1 MTQPLPRR
9 HARGFTLIELMVSVA
24 IVGVLASIAIPVS
37 TRMTLRAKQAER
49 NELMIRV
56 KAGVVEYY
64 VQKGATGHLV
74 ADWQPPLPAQTGKR
88 PIDFHDTDWA
98 KIFPVGEEIVGN
110 VYYSFHAEAWDAAG
124 TDPAKIEVQAVGDL
138 DGDGFPSTAVMTFV
152 WSDGAFRLDPAQ
164 SSYDNDGDVF

>member
-1 MTQPLPRR
+1 MTKRNPRR
-9 HARGFTLIELMVSVA
+9 RARGFTLIELMVVVA

-49 NELMIRV
+49 NELMMRV
-56 KAGVVEYY
+56 KAGVLEYY

-74 ADWQPPLPAQTGKR
+74 ADWQPPLPPQSTKR
-88 PIDFHDTDWA
+88 PIDFNSTDWS

-138 DGDGFPSTAVMTFV
+138 DGDGYPSTAVMTFV
-152 WSDGAFRLDPAQ
+152 WIDGAFVLDPAQ
-164 SSYDNDGDVF
+164 SSFDTDGDVF